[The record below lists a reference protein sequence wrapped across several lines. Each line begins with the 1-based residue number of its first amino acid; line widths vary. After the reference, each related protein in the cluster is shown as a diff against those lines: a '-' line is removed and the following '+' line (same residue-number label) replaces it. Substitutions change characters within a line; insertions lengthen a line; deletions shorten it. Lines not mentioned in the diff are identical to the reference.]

1 MNPIGL
7 NYAYWSPTWD
17 CDPLP
22 FVTRT
27 RSCGFDIL
35 EINAQRVVRMTDKER
50 DVLKTAAT
58 DAGLSY
64 TYIGGVTPDTDLAS
78 EDPTVRQQG
87 IKLLTEQAQAVSR
100 TGGSLLSGV
109 LYSSWSQRLPAD
121 KDLKT
126 LTDNSVGAMKEAVK
140 AAEDCGVIF
149 GLEVV
154 NRFEHYMMNT
164 AEQGVAFVK
173 RVASPCCK
181 LLLDTFHMNIE
192 EDNLRE
198 AIVKAGKW
206 LAHFHVGETNRRP
219 PGRGRIPWPEV
230 FMALREIEF
239 QGPIVMEPFIIPDGD
254 ALREMPV
261 YRDLLGDNDPDKEAS
276 RSLRFLRSEMQKYGS
291 PAVSV

>member
-1 MNPIGL
+1 
-7 NYAYWSPTWD
+7 
-17 CDPLP
+17 
-22 FVTRT
+22 
-27 RSCGFDIL
+27 
-35 EINAQRVVRMTDKER
+35 MTNKER

-78 EDPTVRQQG
+78 EDPTVRKRG

-109 LYSSWSQRLPAD
+109 LYSSWSQRLPAG

-164 AEQGVAFVK
+164 AEQGVAFVE

-206 LAHFHVGETNRRP
+206 LAHFHVGEANRRP

>member
-78 EDPTVRQQG
+78 EDPTVRKRG

-109 LYSSWSQRLPAD
+109 LYSSWSQRLPAG

-164 AEQGVAFVK
+164 AEQGVAFVE

-206 LAHFHVGETNRRP
+206 LAHFHVGEANRRP

-261 YRDLLGDNDPDKEAS
+261 YRDLLGDNDPDKEVS
-276 RSLRFLRSEMQKYGS
+276 RSLRFLRSELQKY
-291 PAVSV
+291 A

>member
-1 MNPIGL
+1 MNSIGL
-7 NYAYWSPTWD
+7 NYAYWNPIWD
-17 CDPLP
+17 SDPLP
-22 FVTRT
+22 FISRT

-35 EINAQRVVRMTDKER
+35 EINAQRIVKLTEKER
-50 DVLKTAAT
+50 DALKAAARE
-58 DAGLSY
+58 AGLSY

-78 EDPTVRQQG
+78 EDSTVRKRG
-87 IKLLTEQAQAVSR
+87 IKRLTEQAQGVSR

-109 LYSSWSQRLPAD
+109 LYSSWGQRLPVG
-121 KDLKT
+121 KDIRT
-126 LTDNSVGAMKEAVK
+126 LTDYSVEGMKEAVK
-140 AAEDCGVIF
+140 AAEDCEVIF

-164 AEQGVAFVK
+164 AEQGVAFVE
-173 RVASPCCK
+173 RVASPSCK

-261 YRDLLGDNDPDKEAS
+261 YRDLLGENNPDEEAT
-276 RSLRFLRSEMQKYGS
+276 RSLLFLRTELQKF
-291 PAVSV
+291 A

>member
-7 NYAYWSPTWD
+7 NYAYWNPRWD
-17 CDPLP
+17 ADPLP
-22 FVTRT
+22 FVGLT

-35 EINAQRVVRMTDKER
+35 EINAQNILRMTDKER
-50 DVLKTAAT
+50 DVLKAAGK
-58 DAGLSY
+58 DASLSY

-78 EDPTVRQQG
+78 EDRTIRKQG
-87 IKLLTEQAQAVSR
+87 IKFLSDQAQAVSKM
-100 TGGSLLSGV
+100 GGSLLSGV
-109 LYSSWSQRLPAD
+109 LHSSWGQRLPLG
-121 KDLKT
+121 KDRRA
-126 LTDNSVGAMKEAVK
+126 LTDHSVEAMREAIK

-154 NRFEHYMMNT
+154 NRFEHYMINT
-164 AEQGVAFVK
+164 AADGVSFVE
-173 RVASPCCK
+173 RVGSPSCK

-192 EDNLRE
+192 EDNLRD

-230 FMALREIEF
+230 FAALDEIKF
-239 QGPIVMEPFIIPDGD
+239 QGPIVMEPFITPEGD

-261 YRDLLGDNDPDKEAS
+261 YRDLLGDEKLDEEAS
-276 RSLRFLRSEMQKYGS
+276 RSLKFLQSTLKNY
-291 PAVSV
+291 A

>member
-78 EDPTVRQQG
+78 EDPTVRKRG

-109 LYSSWSQRLPAD
+109 LYSSWSQRLPAG
-121 KDLKT
+121 KDRKT

-154 NRFEHYMMNT
+154 NRLEHYMMNT
-164 AEQGVAFVK
+164 AEQGVAFVE

-206 LAHFHVGETNRRP
+206 LAHFHVGEANRRP

-276 RSLRFLRSEMQKYGS
+276 RSLRFLRSELQKY
-291 PAVSV
+291 A

>member
-17 CDPLP
+17 SDPLP
-22 FVTRT
+22 FVSRT

-35 EINAQRVVRMTDKER
+35 EINAQRVAKMTDKQR
-50 DVLKTAAT
+50 DALKAAAT
-58 DAGLSY
+58 DAGLYY

-78 EDPTVRQQG
+78 ADPTVRQRG

-109 LYSSWSQRLPAD
+109 LYSSWSQRLPAG
-121 KDLKT
+121 KDLRT

-140 AAEDCGVIF
+140 AGEDRGVTF

-154 NRFEHYMMNT
+154 NRFEHYMINT
-164 AEQGVAFVK
+164 AEQGVAFVE
-173 RVASPCCK
+173 RVASPYCK

-206 LAHFHVGETNRRP
+206 LAHLHVGETNRRP

-261 YRDLLGDNDPDKEAS
+261 YRDLLGNNNPDEEAS
-276 RSLRFLRSEMQKYGS
+276 RSLRFLRSELQKY
-291 PAVSV
+291 A

>member
-17 CDPLP
+17 SDPLP
-22 FVTRT
+22 FVRRT

-35 EINAQRVVRMTDKER
+35 EINAQRVAKMTDKQR
-50 DVLKTAAT
+50 DALKAAAT

-78 EDPTVRQQG
+78 ADPTVRQRG

-109 LYSSWSQRLPAD
+109 LYSSRSQRLPAG
-121 KDLKT
+121 KDLRT

-140 AAEDCGVIF
+140 AGEDRGVTL

-164 AEQGVAFVK
+164 AEQGVAFVE
-173 RVASPCCK
+173 RVASPYCK

-206 LAHFHVGETNRRP
+206 LAHLHVGETNRRP
-219 PGRGRIPWPEV
+219 PGRGRIPWSEV

-261 YRDLLGDNDPDKEAS
+261 YRDLLGNNNPDEQAS
-276 RSLRFLRSEMQKYGS
+276 RSLRFLRSELQKY
-291 PAVSV
+291 A

>member
-78 EDPTVRQQG
+78 EDPTVRKRG

-109 LYSSWSQRLPAD
+109 LYSSWSQRLPAG

-164 AEQGVAFVK
+164 AEQGVAFVE

-206 LAHFHVGETNRRP
+206 LAHFHVGEANRRP

-276 RSLRFLRSEMQKYGS
+276 RSLRFLRSELQKY
-291 PAVSV
+291 A

>member
-17 CDPLP
+17 SDPLP
-22 FVTRT
+22 FVSRT

-35 EINAQRVVRMTDKER
+35 EINAQRVAKMTDKQR
-50 DVLKTAAT
+50 DALKAAAA

-78 EDPTVRQQG
+78 ADPTVRQRG

-109 LYSSWSQRLPAD
+109 LYSSWSQRLPAG
-121 KDLKT
+121 KDLRT

-140 AAEDCGVIF
+140 AGEDRGVTF

-154 NRFEHYMMNT
+154 NRFEHYMINT
-164 AEQGVAFVK
+164 AEEGAVFAE
-173 RVASPCCK
+173 RINSPNCK

-192 EDNLRE
+192 EDDLSR
-198 AIVKAGKW
+198 AIARAGRW
-206 LAHFHVGETNRRP
+206 LGHFHVGETNRRL
-219 PGRGRIPWPEV
+219 PGCGRIPWPEV
-230 FMALREIEF
+230 FLALKHIEY
-239 QGPIVMEPFIIPDGD
+239 QGPIVLEPFITPTGD
-254 ALREMPV
+254 AAGEMPV
-261 YRDLLGDNDPDKEAS
+261 YRDLLNGCDLDEEAS
-276 RSLRFLRSEMQKYGS
+276 RSLKFVRSELGRY
-291 PAVSV
+291 A

>member
-35 EINAQRVVRMTDKER
+35 EINAQRVVRMTNKER

-78 EDPTVRQQG
+78 EDPTVRKRG

-109 LYSSWSQRLPAD
+109 LYSSWSQRLPAG

-140 AAEDCGVIF
+140 AAEDCEVIF

-164 AEQGVAFVK
+164 AEQGVAFVE

-206 LAHFHVGETNRRP
+206 LAHFHVGEANRRP

>member
-78 EDPTVRQQG
+78 EDPTVRKRG

-109 LYSSWSQRLPAD
+109 LYSSWSQRLPAG
-121 KDLKT
+121 KDRKT

-154 NRFEHYMMNT
+154 NRLEHYMMNT
-164 AEQGVAFVK
+164 AEQGVAFVE

>member
-17 CDPLP
+17 SDPLP
-22 FVTRT
+22 FVRRT

-35 EINAQRVVRMTDKER
+35 EINAQRVAKMTDKQR
-50 DVLKTAAT
+50 DALKAAAT

-78 EDPTVRQQG
+78 EDPTVRKRG

-109 LYSSWSQRLPAD
+109 LYSSWSQRLPAG
-121 KDLKT
+121 KDLRT

-140 AAEDCGVIF
+140 AGEDRGVTF

-154 NRFEHYMMNT
+154 NRFEHYMINT
-164 AEQGVAFVK
+164 AEQGVAFVE

-206 LAHFHVGETNRRP
+206 LAHLHVGETNRRP

-261 YRDLLGDNDPDKEAS
+261 YRDLLGNNNPDEEAS
-276 RSLRFLRSEMQKYGS
+276 RSLRFLRSELQKY
-291 PAVSV
+291 A

>member
-164 AEQGVAFVK
+164 AEQGVAFVE

-276 RSLRFLRSEMQKYGS
+276 RSLRFLRSEMQKY
-291 PAVSV
+291 A

>member
-78 EDPTVRQQG
+78 EDPTVRKRG

-109 LYSSWSQRLPAD
+109 LYSSWSQRLPAG

-164 AEQGVAFVK
+164 AEQGVAFVE

-206 LAHFHVGETNRRP
+206 LAHFHVGEANRRP

-276 RSLRFLRSEMQKYGS
+276 RSLRFLRSEMQKY
-291 PAVSV
+291 A

>member
-78 EDPTVRQQG
+78 EDPTVRKRG

-164 AEQGVAFVK
+164 AEQGVAFVE